1 MAKARRV
8 TGLAVN
14 DSHEAHHAI
23 VEGMLAQ
30 DTKAAQEVGALAD
43 FHAMLGQDSA
53 RAFYGP
59 GHVRAAAD
67 LGAVQ
72 TLLLSDTLFRVNDV
86 AKVTRRTTQRY
97 HTVGTQQ

>member
-1 MAKARRV
+1 VTFKPERDAR
-8 TGLAVN
+8 T
-14 DSHEAHHAI
+14 
-23 VEGMLAQ
+23 Q

-86 AKVTRRTTQRY
+86 AKVTPPHNSVVQLSNDVTDESLSAQRRPSW
-97 HTVGTQQ
+97 